1 MTESYNTTCMQRH
14 LIDRG
19 TTVPASLRVF
29 TPDDFFQAQFKSTSA
44 STRPDLTFN
53 GSSLMEGRLMNDAR
67 FSIRA
72 QAPAVVQSLF
82 NSSSAFCV
90 GGDLSTSLSALSLS
104 LRAAAEFTAASA
116 ESLLLRTVAKLGTAA
131 VEGLPSLVSSRSTTL
146 SQWRPCLPVAKY
158 GTAAVEGLL
167 SATCISE
174 YPDYAHFSSSVPLI
188 RVPGHDG
195 MRPCAKSKHGTA
207 FVEGFAFFS
216 VPGSLCDAGWRFLSS
231 SVAITVS
238 ADWMRARSYFS
249 FSRTASAKSERF
261 RAVAAFR
268 SVHPT
273 MERALR
279 L

>member
-1 MTESYNTTCMQRH
+1 MTESNNTICMQRH

-29 TPDDFFQAQFKSTSA
+29 TPDTLSQAQFKSISGSA
-44 STRPDLTFN
+44 RPDLTFN
-53 GSSLMEGRLMNDAR
+53 GSLLMEGRQMNDAR

-72 QAPAVVQSLF
+72 QAPDPVQFLF
-82 NSSSAFCV
+82 DFSSVFCV

-104 LRAAAEFTAASA
+104 LRAAA
-116 ESLLLRTVAKLGTAA
+116 KYGTAP
-131 VEGLPSLVSSRSTTL
+131 VEGLLSLVSSRNTTL
-146 SQWRPCLPVAKY
+146 PQWRPSVP
-158 GTAAVEGLL
+158 
-167 SATCISE
+167 ATCISE
-174 YPDYAHFSSSVPLI
+174 YPDCAQLSSSVPLI

-195 MRPCAKSKHGTA
+195 MRPCAQTKHGTA
-207 FVEGFAFFS
+207 FAEGFAFFFS

-231 SVAITVS
+231 SAAITVT
-238 ADWMRARSYFS
+238 ADWMRTRSYFS
-249 FSRTASAKSERF
+249 FSRMASAKSERF

>member
-1 MTESYNTTCMQRH
+1 MTESNNTTCMQRH

-29 TPDDFFQAQFKSTSA
+29 TPDALFQAQFKSTSA
-44 STRPDLTFN
+44 SARFATSPDSFLT
-53 GSSLMEGRLMNDAR
+53 EGRQMNDTR
-67 FSIRA
+67 FFVRA
-72 QAPAVVQSLF
+72 QAPAAVQFLF
-82 NSSSAFCV
+82 DSSSVFCV

-104 LRAAAEFTAASA
+104 LRAAAEFTATSA
-116 ESLLLRTVAKLGTAA
+116 ESLYSVPSRNTA
-131 VEGLPSLVSSRSTTL
+131 L
-146 SQWRPCLPVAKY
+146 SQWRPCLPVVKY

-174 YPDYAHFSSSVPLI
+174 HPDYTHLSSSVPLI

-195 MRPCAKSKHGTA
+195 MQSYARAKLGTTFA
-207 FVEGFAFFS
+207 EGFAFFS
-216 VPGSLCDAGWRFLSS
+216 VPGSLYDAGWRFLSS
-231 SVAITVS
+231 SVAITVT
-238 ADWMRARSYFS
+238 ADWMRTRSFFS

-261 RAVAAFR
+261 RAVSAFR

>member
-29 TPDDFFQAQFKSTSA
+29 TPDALFQAQFKSTSA
-44 STRPDLTFN
+44 STRSGLTFN
-53 GSSLMEGRLMNDAR
+53 ASRLTEGRQMNDAR

-72 QAPAVVQSLF
+72 QAPVAVQSLF
-82 NSSSAFCV
+82 DSSSAFCV

-116 ESLLLRTVAKLGTAA
+116 ESLLLRAVEKHGTAA

-146 SQWRPCLPVAKY
+146 PQWRPCLPY
-158 GTAAVEGLL
+158 L
-167 SATCISE
+167 SAICISE
-174 YPDYAHFSSSVPLI
+174 YPDYALFSSSVSLI

-238 ADWMRARSYFS
+238 ADWMRARSFFS

-261 RAVAAFR
+261 RAVSAFR

>member
-29 TPDDFFQAQFKSTSA
+29 TPSSLFRTQSEFISA
-44 STRPDLTFN
+44 SARFESTFN
-53 GSSLMEGRLMNDAR
+53 GSSLMEGRQMNDAR

-104 LRAAAEFTAASA
+104 LRAAAEFNAASA
-116 ESLLLRTVAKLGTAA
+116 ENLYS
-131 VEGLPSLVSSRSTTL
+131 VSSRSTAL
-146 SQWRPCLPVAKY
+146 PQWRIHSPFSCRGEARHNFSGGLVLPM
-158 GTAAVEGLL
+158 EGLL

-195 MRPCAKSKHGTA
+195 MQPCAKAKHGTPFA
-207 FVEGFAFFS
+207 EGFAFFS
-216 VPGSLCDAGWRFLSS
+216 VPGLLCDAGWRFLSS

-249 FSRTASAKSERF
+249 FSRTASAKFERF

-268 SVHPT
+268 SIHPT

>member
-29 TPDDFFQAQFKSTSA
+29 TPDALFQAQIKSTFA
-44 STRPDLTFN
+44 STRSDLTFN
-53 GSSLMEGRLMNDAR
+53 GSFLMEGRQMNDAR

-72 QAPAVVQSLF
+72 QAPAALQSMF
-82 NSSSAFCV
+82 GSASAFCV

-116 ESLLLRTVAKLGTAA
+116 ESLYSVPSRNTA
-131 VEGLPSLVSSRSTTL
+131 L
-146 SQWRPCLPVAKY
+146 SQWRPCLPY
-158 GTAAVEGLL
+158 L

-174 YPDYAHFSSSVPLI
+174 HPDYTHLSSSVPLI

-195 MRPCAKSKHGTA
+195 MRPCAKTKHGTA

>member
-29 TPDDFFQAQFKSTSA
+29 TPDALFQAHFKSTSA
-44 STRPDLTFN
+44 STRPDLTFK
-53 GSSLMEGRLMNDAR
+53 GSSLMEGRQMNDAR

-90 GGDLSTSLSALSLS
+90 GGDLSTSLSALSIS
-104 LRAAAEFTAASA
+104 LRAAANHGSIAT
-116 ESLLLRTVAKLGTAA
+116 
-131 VEGLPSLVSSRSTTL
+131 EGFSSSCRGEARHYFSGGLVLP
-146 SQWRPCLPVAKY
+146 
-158 GTAAVEGLL
+158 
-167 SATCISE
+167 ATCISE
-174 YPDYAHFSSSVPLI
+174 HPDYTHLSSNVPFIL
-188 RVPGHDG
+188 VPGHDG

-207 FVEGFAFFS
+207 FAEGFAFFS
-216 VPGSLCDAGWRFLSS
+216 VPGLLCDAGWRFLSS
-231 SVAITVS
+231 SVAITVTV
-238 ADWMRARSYFS
+238 DWMRTRSYFS
-249 FSRTASAKSERF
+249 FSRTASAKFERF

-268 SVHPT
+268 SVHPS

>member
-116 ESLLLRTVAKLGTAA
+116 ESLYSVPSRNTA
-131 VEGLPSLVSSRSTTL
+131 L

>member
-44 STRPDLTFN
+44 STRPDLTFK
-53 GSSLMEGRLMNDAR
+53 GSSLMEGRQMNDAR

-104 LRAAAEFTAASA
+104 LRAAAEFNAASA
-116 ESLLLRTVAKLGTAA
+116 ESLLLRAVAKHGTAA

-146 SQWRPCLPVAKY
+146 SQWRPCLPN
-158 GTAAVEGLL
+158 L

-216 VPGSLCDAGWRFLSS
+216 VPGLLCDAGWRFLSS